1 MNSKIV
7 ISTIIIIS
15 IAIIVSFK
23 YIEYYN
29 VNCTDSVKARLE
41 ADINAQT
48 NTDYNYIYPQGSNTL
63 YENPKFLPS
72 YKFPW
77 YPYSWKDNIPYDD
90 IAHLDCNGSSNEI
103 SWTACY
109 NKLMNKHKINN
120 KDKSK
125 LHRKQYMQRTNDL
138 ALGIESFCCGMN

>member
-1 MNSKIV
+1 MNIV
-7 ISTIIIIS
+7 IATFLENQCNNTMYINYHYNKIIN
-15 IAIIVSFK
+15 
-23 YIEYYN
+23 EL
-29 VNCTDSVKARLE
+29 VKL
-41 ADINAQT
+41 
-48 NTDYNYIYPQGSNTL
+48 
-63 YENPKFLPS
+63 
-72 YKFPW
+72 
-77 YPYSWKDNIPYDD
+77 NIPYDD